1 MLLILCI
8 LPLLIYARPE
18 GSSVILVHL
27 KYQLSPCCENRSI
40 AEQGFFFFFCLRVI
54 LREKIAAVKSKALGV
69 LVLCSSC
76 HH

>member
-1 MLLILCI
+1 MPDQKVPQLFMFILNI
-8 LPLLIYARPE
+8 SYPLAVKTDPLQN
-18 GSSVILVHL
+18 
-27 KYQLSPCCENRSI
+27 KD
-40 AEQGFFFFFCLRVI
+40 FFFFCLRVI

>member
-1 MLLILCI
+1 MPDQKVPQLFLFILNI
-8 LPLLIYARPE
+8 SYFLAVKTDPLQN
-18 GSSVILVHL
+18 
-27 KYQLSPCCENRSI
+27 KD
-40 AEQGFFFFFCLRVI
+40 FFFCLRVI